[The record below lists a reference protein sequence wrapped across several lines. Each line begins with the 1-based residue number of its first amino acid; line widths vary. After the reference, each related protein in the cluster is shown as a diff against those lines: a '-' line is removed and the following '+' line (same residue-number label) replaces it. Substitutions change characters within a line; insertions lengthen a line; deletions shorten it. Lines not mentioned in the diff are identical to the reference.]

1 MPKTEN
7 LHTEPSADAGDREFS
22 TTKAE
27 QPSKRSQQGVEQLQ
41 ARARIGGEK
50 NHRRRVDAGE
60 ARKNAR

>member
-1 MPKTEN
+1 MPN
-7 LHTEPSADAGDREFS
+7 ADNMHTQPNAEAGEQEFS

-27 QPSKRSQQGVEQLQ
+27 QPSKRSQQGVEHLQ